1 MLCLSVRVCPHIR
14 VCEFATLTEANPAEM
29 VVALLAVHVVAS
41 TILVDGH
48 LALGAVFRELH
59 QPGRGRTVLL
69 FNIFSVF
76 LCQAVI
82 IS

>member
-1 MLCLSVRVCPHIR
+1 
-14 VCEFATLTEANPAEM
+14 M

>member
-1 MLCLSVRVCPHIR
+1 
-14 VCEFATLTEANPAEM
+14 M

-59 QPGRGRTVLL
+59 QPGRGRTVVL
-69 FNIFSVF
+69 FNIFQFVYAM
-76 LCQAVI
+76 Q
-82 IS
+82 